1 MIEILRRCQRV
12 SPIVRELSHGVDLKA
27 NRKASATDR
36 RPKGLEVTLK
46 ELEARYGAAPAA
58 PPEVLRQLGR
68 DPRAGA
74 RRLYR
79 RIERRMDRARR
90 ERARLE
96 GMFRFE
102 RVLWNEGVR
111 RVAGVDEVGI
121 GPMAGPV
128 VAAAVIF
135 RPDAW
140 LDGIDDSKRIDPE
153 LRDTLNRHIR
163 ETALGVGVGVVET
176 EEVDRLNVY
185 RAGLRAMQLA
195 VEQLDTAP
203 DHVLVDSR
211 TIPNIAQPQS
221 SFDKGDSLSFS
232 IAAASIVAKV
242 YRDNLMAEM
251 DRRYPG
257 YGFAG
262 HKGYCTPEHCEAVQK
277 LGPCSIHRR
286 SFDFIRELCG
296 EYSDAFYELLEMG
309 NRVTSAHDVRVFE
322 SRLVD
327 SLGDLSPSERRKLR
341 LIARRRRDRLVF

>member
-1 MIEILRRCQRV
+1 M
-12 SPIVRELSHGVDLKA
+12 
-27 NRKASATDR
+27 
-36 RPKGLEVTLK
+36 TLK
-46 ELEARYGAAPAA
+46 ELEARYGAAPAV
-58 PPEVLRQLGR
+58 PPAVLRHLGR

-102 RVLWNEGVR
+102 RELWNEGLR
-111 RVAGVDEVGI
+111 HVAGVDEVGI

-140 LDGIDDSKRIDPE
+140 IEGIDDSKRIDPE

-185 RAGLRAMQLA
+185 HAGLRAMQLA
-195 VEQLDTAP
+195 VERLDTVP

-211 TIPNIAQPQS
+211 TIPHISPPQS
-221 SFDKGDSLSFS
+221 SFNKGDSLSFS

-242 YRDNLMAEM
+242 YRDDLMAEM
-251 DRRYPG
+251 EGRYPG

-262 HKGYCTPEHCEAVQK
+262 HKGYCTPEHREAVRK

-296 EYSDAFYELLEMG
+296 EYSGVFYELLEMG
-309 NRVTSAHDVRVFE
+309 NRVASAQDVRMFE
-322 SRLVD
+322 LRVAD
-327 SLGDLSPSERRKLR
+327 SLGDLSASERRKLR
-341 LIARRRRDRLVF
+341 LIARRRRNRHIF